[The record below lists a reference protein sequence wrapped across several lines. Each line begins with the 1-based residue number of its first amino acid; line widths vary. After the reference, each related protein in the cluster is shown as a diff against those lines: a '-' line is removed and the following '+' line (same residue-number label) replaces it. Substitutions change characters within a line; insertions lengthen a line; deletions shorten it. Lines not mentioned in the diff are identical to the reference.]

1 MFFSSKK
8 NILIIL
14 LILFS
19 FTLFAQNK
27 INAIVGKTDSSFL
40 NDYVSKNWTTEDG
53 LPGMTVNGLLQDKK
67 GYVYICSYDGLVRF
81 DGVEFAVFN
90 RAVDEKYDFASARSI
105 IQDASGNIWV
115 GHNDEGVSC
124 LKKNG
129 EIVKYTIASGLPN
142 NKVNSICEDFDHNI
156 WIGTACGLCYI
167 TPQNEIVIPN
177 GVKELKQENI
187 LVGKLYCDSAGRVW
201 VATSVAN
208 DIFVYSNKKLERFTG
223 ISKIQNPCVTEVIQ
237 DLSGAFW
244 FGVSPSYAI
253 RIKDGEETVYNIS
266 NPSNPCSEISSILSD
281 SVGNYWVGTDAGV
294 TIIHNGAFTYYDR
307 QNGIPDDVITRML
320 EDNEGNIWIGFNR
333 GGLQKLSRGKFFTVP
348 METSVNA
355 ICEDARRELTW
366 IGTDSGVMCYK
377 NGEFITNK
385 VTELT
390 KGNRVR
396 HVGLSNDNELL
407 ISSYSSYPE
416 IVVFP
421 DDTIK
426 IWTEKDGISNR
437 CRVSIKTASG
447 DYYVGTT
454 SGLAIIHK
462 DGNISFFTKNEG
474 LENHYIMWIYEDKKN
489 QIWIGTNGGGVYV
502 LKDEKITAHYSTENG
517 LSGNVIFKILEYADN
532 IWIGTGTGLSRFNEE
547 TKTFVTFN
555 STNGLGTDSVFQ
567 MIPDYSSTAWMLTNK
582 GILSVSFPEMNGV
595 TEDNKIKLS
604 SVQYYGSSDGL
615 VTSGVTST
623 AYSQQD
629 SYGRIWF
636 TLVDGF
642 AVYDPVKSGINRTS
656 PNVDIQKI
664 TIDNE
669 TFDYNGEKIVL
680 APSAKRIS
688 LKFTGLSFIASEKV
702 SFSYKLEGFDDDY
715 SDWTLNRSVSYT
727 NLKPGTYEFN
737 LVSKN
742 SDGVSGG
749 NITSVTIIKKPY
761 LWQRP
766 WFWGIFIALIVF
778 FIILGFRL
786 NVLKFER
793 EAKEEKD
800 FKNAIIGAFANCVD
814 GKDNYTNGH
823 SQRVADYTKMLATE
837 LGENDSTIEKYY
849 NIALLHDIGKIGVP
863 DSILQKP
870 GKLTDEEFSVMKS
883 HAQRGYEILKDIKLQ
898 EDLAEGAHYHHER
911 YDGKGYPDGLVGEN
925 IPWVARIIAVADTFD
940 AMSSTRPYRKKMELS
955 YIEEEIQRCSGTQF
969 DPKVVDAFMR
979 LYKKGAFDYLK

>member
-1 MFFSSKK
+1 M
-8 NILIIL
+8 
-14 LILFS
+14 
-19 FTLFAQNK
+19 
-27 INAIVGKTDSSFL
+27 
-40 NDYVSKNWTTEDG
+40 
-53 LPGMTVNGLLQDKK
+53 
-67 GYVYICSYDGLVRF
+67 
-81 DGVEFAVFN
+81 
-90 RAVDEKYDFASARSI
+90 
-105 IQDASGNIWV
+105 
-115 GHNDEGVSC
+115 
-124 LKKNG
+124 
-129 EIVKYTIASGLPN
+129 
-142 NKVNSICEDFDHNI
+142 
-156 WIGTACGLCYI
+156 
-167 TPQNEIVIPN
+167 
-177 GVKELKQENI
+177 
-187 LVGKLYCDSAGRVW
+187 W

-281 SVGNYWVGTDAGV
+281 SVGNYWIGTDAGV

-333 GGLQKLSRGKFFTVP
+333 GGLQKLSRGKFFTVS

-396 HVGLSNDNELL
+396 HVGLSDDNELL

-416 IVVFP
+416 IVVLP

-437 CRVSIKTASG
+437 CRVSIKTTSG

-454 SGLAIIHK
+454 FGLAIIHK

-489 QIWIGTNGGGVYV
+489 QIWIG
-502 LKDEKITAHYSTENG
+502 
-517 LSGNVIFKILEYADN
+517 
-532 IWIGTGTGLSRFNEE
+532 
-547 TKTFVTFN
+547 
-555 STNGLGTDSVFQ
+555 
-567 MIPDYSSTAWMLTNK
+567 
-582 GILSVSFPEMNGV
+582 
-595 TEDNKIKLS
+595 
-604 SVQYYGSSDGL
+604 
-615 VTSGVTST
+615 
-623 AYSQQD
+623 
-629 SYGRIWF
+629 
-636 TLVDGF
+636 
-642 AVYDPVKSGINRTS
+642 
-656 PNVDIQKI
+656 
-664 TIDNE
+664 
-669 TFDYNGEKIVL
+669 
-680 APSAKRIS
+680 
-688 LKFTGLSFIASEKV
+688 
-702 SFSYKLEGFDDDY
+702 
-715 SDWTLNRSVSYT
+715 
-727 NLKPGTYEFN
+727 
-737 LVSKN
+737 
-742 SDGVSGG
+742 
-749 NITSVTIIKKPY
+749 
-761 LWQRP
+761 
-766 WFWGIFIALIVF
+766 
-778 FIILGFRL
+778 
-786 NVLKFER
+786 
-793 EAKEEKD
+793 
-800 FKNAIIGAFANCVD
+800 
-814 GKDNYTNGH
+814 TNGH